1 MAFDGS
7 DLYQMASRLAMPD
20 LQRAARAAGVM
31 SIFEV
36 TVYYAARRIRH
47 SVARAIEYQT
57 GKAQLEIAFEGVNVG
72 KPMVLGLDRPNLEAL
87 NAALLAVNFGRLGD
101 QADLTYADDPLWLI
115 QQAAGAHIHGITVAP
130 ERPELPYSAI
140 VNAIDAWLPEAIRQ
154 VPLRS

>member
-7 DLYQMASRLAMPD
+7 DIYQVASRLAMPD

-31 SIFEV
+31 SILEV

-57 GKAQLEIAFEGVNVG
+57 GEAQLEIAFEGVNVG
-72 KPMVLGLDRPNLEAL
+72 KPMILSLDRQNLEAL

-101 QADLTYADDPLWLI
+101 QADLTYADGPLWLI
-115 QQAAGAHIHGITVAP
+115 QQAAGTHIHSIIVAP